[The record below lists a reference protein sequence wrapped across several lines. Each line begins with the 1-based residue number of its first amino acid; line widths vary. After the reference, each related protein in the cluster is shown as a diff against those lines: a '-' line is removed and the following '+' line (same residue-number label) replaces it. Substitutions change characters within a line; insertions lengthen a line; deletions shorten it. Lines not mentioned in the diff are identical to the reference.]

1 MTGQTLLF
9 FLVCCPKSLPSR
21 GRTTSPMALPGT
33 AVLSF
38 LLKTQVSPV
47 LRTVLGCLTA
57 QGVFC
62 LQLFFSFSFPFFK
75 FFFFNQ
81 SLHIAPESFCVHI
94 GPDDVSSVLGPVSG
108 ICLISGFKVAQSTA
122 QIVLLLLM
130 LLRAWLQSSS
140 SWCWKALP

>member
-1 MTGQTLLF
+1 MTRQTLLF
-9 FLVCCPKSLPSR
+9 FLVCCPKSLPSH

-62 LQLFFSFSFPFFK
+62 LQLFFFFFSFFFN
-75 FFFFNQ
+75 FFFNQ
-81 SLHIAPESFCVHI
+81 SLHIAPESFSVHI

-108 ICLISGFKVAQSTA
+108 ICLVSGFKVAQSTA

-140 SWCWKALP
+140 SWCWKALS